1 MTLQAL
7 LVSKDDNSADI
18 LSRVLAGFAVAVERF
33 SDPEIA
39 LHRFAEQRF
48 DSLIVDFDEPE
59 IATQLLQTVAKPTT
73 GVLVTIALL
82 SNESNV
88 REVLKTGAKFILHKP
103 FTAEQAAASLRA
115 ATALLRRERRCS
127 IRVPVQAPVQ
137 LSLPGGDPIEG
148 IMLDL
153 SQTGMDVLAAQPL
166 LPAAL
171 IGLRFTLPDG
181 SMEVDAHG
189 EVAWANPNGQSGVR
203 FLDLPAAQL
212 EALNVWLLANSP
224 DVPPEEAEPVSL
236 CKLTDL
242 SLGGCYIE
250 TESPFPEQ
258 ALIDLCL
265 KAAGM
270 EIHAEGMV
278 RVMHPASGMGVEFPS
293 RTSQQRQTV
302 SSFIEFLTS
311 RPGTMPELVISPK
324 LLFADE
330 AQFHHPE
337 TSSEDH
343 LAEDHLPEDH
353 LEDPLLELLRTGQ
366 SLTRDQFLA
375 ELHRQRNSEPV
386 ASS

>member
-1 MTLQAL
+1 MTLHAL

-59 IATQLLQTVAKPTT
+59 VATQLLQTVTKPTT

-82 SNESNV
+82 SNESCV

-115 ATALLRRERRCS
+115 ATALLRRERRS
-127 IRVPVQAPVQ
+127 SVRVPVQAPVQ
-137 LSLPGGDPIEG
+137 LSLPAGDPIEG

-153 SQTGMDVLAAQPL
+153 SQSGMDVLAAQPL
-166 LPAAL
+166 FPAAL
-171 IGLRFTLPDG
+171 IGLRFTLPAS
-181 SMEVDAHG
+181 SMEVDAHA

-212 EALNVWLLANSP
+212 EALNAWLLVNSP
-224 DVPPEEAEPVSL
+224 EAPPEEAEPDSV

-293 RTSQQRQTV
+293 RTSEQRQTV

-330 AQFHHPE
+330 AQFQHTD
-337 TSSEDH
+337 TS
-343 LAEDHLPEDH
+343 AEDH

-375 ELHRQRNSEPV
+375 ELHRQRKSEPV
-386 ASS
+386 ASN

>member
-7 LVSKDDNSADI
+7 LVSKDDNAADI

-33 SDPEIA
+33 SEPEIA
-39 LHRFAEQRF
+39 LHRLSEQRF

-59 IATQLLQTVAKPTT
+59 VATQLLQTVTKPKT

-82 SNESNV
+82 SDESSV

-115 ATALLRRERRCS
+115 ATALLRRERRCAV
-127 IRVPVQAPVQ
+127 RVPVQAPVQ
-137 LSLPGGDPIEG
+137 ISLPGGGPIEG

-189 EVAWANPNGQSGVR
+189 EVAWANPNGQTGVR

-212 EALNVWLLANSP
+212 ESLNTWLVANSP
-224 DVPPEEAEPVSL
+224 EVPPEEADPVSV

-242 SLGGCYIE
+242 SLGGCYVE

-270 EIHAEGMV
+270 EIHGEGMV

-293 RTSQQRQTV
+293 RTSEQRQTV

-330 AQFHHPE
+330 AQFHHTE
-337 TSSEDH
+337 TS
-343 LAEDHLPEDH
+343 AEDH

-375 ELHRQRNSEPV
+375 ELHRQRNSEAV